1 MGETLRGQPW
11 TPAVML
17 SHGCYGLSVR
27 RMTGLCTFRRPS
39 MCRPVPRQL
48 MRNELLDLTTIV
60 PTTACHQSNY
70 VETYSRFMMRLPC
83 VGTP

>member
-48 MRNELLDLTTIV
+48 MRFTTRHFSNVGVFQLT
-60 PTTACHQSNY
+60 Y
-70 VETYSRFMMRLPC
+70 
-83 VGTP
+83 